1 MVIYKLTLY
10 EISFNLSIDSIAFP
24 RKSLHIKS
32 LSYISWNITKIKNY
46 NFLLLWNLDL
56 IVWRLP
62 HNSDQQKGAVVVVI
76 VW

>member
-32 LSYISWNITKIKNY
+32 LSSTIRSRPQQPLFVGQNYEEVSIQLNQDSTITKNC
-46 NFLLLWNLDL
+46 NF
-56 IVWRLP
+56 
-62 HNSDQQKGAVVVVI
+62 
-76 VW
+76 